1 MMKNLLFLFILA
13 VSLVACQDAATE
25 NTSTEDQ
32 AAAERVL
39 PSAFTKVLE
48 AHGGLEQWE
57 KMQTLT
63 FDRAN
68 SAGNEKIFV
77 DLKSRHDKIEA
88 PSFKMGYDGTQY
100 WVEADTSFKRNPIFY
115 HNLMFYFYAMP
126 FVLADEGINYREVEP
141 LVVDSVSYPGIA
153 MTFNDGVGSSPKDDY
168 IVYYNP
174 DTYQME
180 WLGYTATYYSQ
191 EKSSKFSYIRYPKW
205 QSFSGVNL
213 PTELTWYHTEEGKVT
228 EPRNNVMFEN
238 IQLAEMP
245 YSEGTL
251 AMPAGAKVFEE

>member
-1 MMKNLLFLFILA
+1 MKNLLFFLFAISI
-13 VSLVACQDAATE
+13 SLLACQDAPAEATTATE
-25 NTSTEDQ
+25 ETP
-32 AAAERVL
+32 ARVL
-39 PSAFTKVLE
+39 PASFTKVLD
-48 AHGGLEQWE
+48 AHGGLEQWQ

-63 FDRAN
+63 FDRVN

-77 DLKSRHDKIEA
+77 NLKSRHDKIEA
-88 PSFKMGYDGTQY
+88 PNFKMGFDGEQY

-126 FVLADEGINYREVEP
+126 FVLADEGINYSEVEP
-141 LVVDSVSYPGIA
+141 LVVDSVSYPGISMA
-153 MTFNDGVGSSPKDDY
+153 FNDGVGSSPKDDY

-174 DTYQME
+174 ETFQME

-205 QSFSGVNL
+205 ASFSGVAL
-213 PTELTWYHTEEGKVT
+213 PTELTWYRTEEGKVT
-228 EPRNNVMFEN
+228 EPRNNVKFEN
-238 IQLAEMP
+238 IQLADVP

-251 AMPAGAKVFEE
+251 AMPSSAKVFED